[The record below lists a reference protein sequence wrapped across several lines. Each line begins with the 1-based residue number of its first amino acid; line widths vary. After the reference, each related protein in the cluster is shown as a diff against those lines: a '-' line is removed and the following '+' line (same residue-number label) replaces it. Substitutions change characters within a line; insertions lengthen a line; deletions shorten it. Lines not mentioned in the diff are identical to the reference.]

1 MICPLVF
8 WSRAGQR
15 TGGHHFGNLP
25 SVSLIFLLVVFS
37 FGFCTLGVSQAM
49 QDWSPPREGDYI
61 AKAFQFR
68 DGSVLPELRLH
79 SRVRGQPHRDS
90 SGHVDNA
97 VLILHGTGGASTQ
110 FLSARF
116 AGILFFPGGLL
127 DPAKYCIILADDIG
141 HEES

>member
-1 MICPLVF
+1 MICSLLFGP
-8 WSRAGQR
+8 RAGQR
-15 TGGHHFGNLP
+15 SSGHHFDNL
-25 SVSLIFLLVVFS
+25 SSLSLIILLVVFS
-37 FGFCTLGVSQAM
+37 SGFCTLGVSQAM
-49 QDWSPPREGDYI
+49 QDWPTPREGDYI

-68 DGSVLPELRLH
+68 DGSVLPELRLQY
-79 SRVRGQPHRDS
+79 RVLGQPHRDS

-110 FLSARF
+110 FLSPRF